1 MSSPRWLKVARD
13 ASLHKGRTLLAVLA
27 LATGL
32 TGTGALLDT
41 WSLVRRATAETYLA
55 SLPVSAT
62 LRVERLDD
70 ATLAEIRALPR
81 VAAAHGRGIAS
92 ASLVADSGETPA
104 LLLAPDRF
112 DAADMARLALTSGR
126 WPRDGEVAIEGS
138 SLELSRASVGERV
151 RVHAGMRE
159 AAALEVVGVV
169 HDVSV
174 APGWMDHVV
183 YGFVTPGTLE
193 RLDAGSRE
201 IQFRVSD
208 ATPTRDGVRA
218 VAGEVRRVVERH
230 GGRVLAVQ
238 VPVPNEH
245 VHAAQMDSLLLT
257 QGGFA
262 LLALAACALLVVNL
276 MAALLA
282 GQSREIAVMKTLGAS
297 PRQLLAMYLAFAG
310 GLGVAASA
318 IALPLAA
325 AIARPYASLKGQML
339 NFPVEGF
346 AIPAWAFAL
355 QAAAGVLV
363 PVVATA
369 FTVRQAC
376 RSSVAQSLREG
387 AASGDRLVT
396 RRLAIPGVGR
406 PLMLSL
412 NNAFRRRGRL
422 ALTLATLAAGGAVFV
437 AAHNLR
443 VSVVESVDA
452 MFAGFRQDFV
462 LRLAAPQDSA
472 HLESIVGATEGVAIA
487 EAWTAARVNSPQPDG
502 SPGENFAM
510 LGLPVPSVLMTPQ
523 VVAGRWLAPTDERAL
538 VASRALLAVDAR
550 FQPGREIA
558 LSVGGVEAT
567 WNVVGV
573 IEGLGQPLAYA
584 PRGALGRSR
593 AGGEAALVAVAAA
606 PQDRAH
612 PLAVIA
618 RTRASLETDGV
629 TVASSA
635 LLAEARRAL
644 EDHLLLVVQFLGAL
658 GWVMLAVGGMGL
670 ASTLGLAVLE
680 RTREIGVMRAIGAS
694 HRAIA
699 GMLQAESLVVGLI
712 AWAIAL
718 AASVPASVALGHAF
732 GSVMFPV
739 PMHLAP
745 DLAGSIEWLA
755 AVVVISV
762 LACAGPSL
770 RALRIP
776 AARALAS

>member
-1 MSSPRWLKVARD
+1 MASPRWLKVARD
-13 ASLHKGRTLLAVLA
+13 ASLHKGRTLFAVLA

-62 LRVERLDD
+62 LRVDHSD
-70 ATLAEIRALPR
+70 GATLDEIRALPR
-81 VAAAHGRGIAS
+81 VAAAHGRRVAT
-92 ASLVADSGETPA
+92 AALVAETGETPL
-104 LLLAPDRF
+104 LLLAPDTF
-112 DAADMARLALTSGR
+112 DATDMARLALASGR

-151 RVHAGMRE
+151 RVRAGLRE
-159 AAALEVVGVV
+159 TESLEVVGVA

-183 YGFVTPGTLE
+183 YGFVSAGTLE
-193 RLDAGSRE
+193 RLGAGTQE
-201 IQFRVSD
+201 IRFRVRD
-208 ATPTRDGVRA
+208 AAPTRDGVRA
-218 VAGEVRRVVERH
+218 VADELRGVVERH
-230 GGRVLAVQ
+230 GARVLAVN
-238 VPVPNEH
+238 VPVPNQH

-310 GLGVAASA
+310 ALGLAASV

-339 NFPVEGF
+339 NFPVDGF

-355 QAAAGVLV
+355 QAIAGVLV
-363 PVVATA
+363 PVLATA
-369 FTVRQAC
+369 FTVRRAC
-376 RSSVAQSLREG
+376 RASVVQSLRDG
-387 AASGDRLVT
+387 ASGGERVVT
-396 RRLAIPGVGR
+396 SRLAIPGLGR

-443 VSVVESVDA
+443 ASVLESVDA
-452 MFAGFRQDFV
+452 MFAGFRQDFL
-462 LRLAAPQDSA
+462 LRVAEPQPAAR
-472 HLESIVGATEGVAIA
+472 LESIVRATEGIALA
-487 EAWTAARVNSPQPDG
+487 EAWTGASANAPRDG
-502 SPGENFAM
+502 APGDNFAL
-510 LGLPVPSVLMTPQ
+510 LGLPVPSALMSPRLL
-523 VVAGRWLAPTDERAL
+523 AGRWLATGDGRAL
-538 VASRALLAVDAR
+538 VASRALAVNDPRFVPGGEVMLAIN
-550 FQPGREIA
+550 GI
-558 LSVGGVEAT
+558 EAS
-567 WNVVGV
+567 WKVVGL
-573 IEGLGQPLAYA
+573 IEGLGQPMAYA
-584 PRGALGRSR
+584 PREAVGRARGDAGAMLVNASVSPASRPDSLGVV
-593 AGGEAALVAVAAA
+593 L
-606 PQDRAH
+606 
-612 PLAVIA
+612 
-618 RTRASLETDGV
+618 RTRAALEAEGVRVATSSL
-629 TVASSA
+629 A
-635 LLAEARRAL
+635 AELRRSL

-680 RTREIGVMRAIGAS
+680 RTREIGVMRAIGAP
-694 HRAIA
+694 HRAIV
-699 GMLQAESLVVGLI
+699 GMLQAESLVIGLI

-718 AASVPASVALGHAF
+718 AASVPASIALGQAF
-732 GSVMFPV
+732 GAVMFPI
-739 PMHLAP
+739 PMHLTP
-745 DLAGSIEWLA
+745 DLAGSLQWLG

-762 LACAGPSL
+762 GACAGPSL

-776 AARALAS
+776 AARALAA